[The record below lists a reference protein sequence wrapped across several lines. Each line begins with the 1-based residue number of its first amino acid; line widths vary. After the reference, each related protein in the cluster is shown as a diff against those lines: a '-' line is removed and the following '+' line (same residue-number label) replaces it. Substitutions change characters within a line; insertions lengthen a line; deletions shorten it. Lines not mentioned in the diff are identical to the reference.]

1 MKVAVVKE
9 NAPGERRVALV
20 PETVPRLAQAGLEVL
35 VEEGAG
41 EAAWFPDSAYVAAG
55 ATIKKTADLY
65 AEADVIL
72 TVTRPDEAATGKLR
86 TGQAVI
92 GMLAPLIDPQYAGE
106 LAERGVTAVSL
117 DGLPRTLSRAQGM
130 DALSSQANVGGY
142 KAVLVA
148 AEAYGRFFPLL
159 ITAAGTA
166 RPAKLL
172 VLGTGVAGLQ
182 AIGTARRLGAQVS
195 GYDVRPASKG
205 EVESL
210 GATFI
215 ELTSVVNA
223 AGEGGYARE
232 LTAEERNAQ
241 QAELAAHIGRHDVLI
256 TTAQVPGRR
265 PPLLV
270 TADAVAAMAAGS
282 VIVDMGASALGGNVA
297 GSVAGQTVVTPN
309 GVTIIGAQNL
319 PATVPTAASNAY
331 SRNISALLLHM
342 VTASAP
348 ETRALAIDT
357 TDDIQA
363 GVVITHAGEV
373 VHPAVAKLLHS
384 ELQPSESPATTGSPR
399 TEGGTNV
406 DRTGH

>member
-9 NAPGERRVALV
+9 GEPGERRVALV
-20 PETVPRLAQAGLEVL
+20 PETVPRLTAAGLEVL

-41 EAAWFPDSAYVAAG
+41 DAAWFPDRAYLDAG
-55 ATIKKTADLY
+55 ATIAKTADLY
-65 AEADVIL
+65 AAADVIL
-72 TVTRPDEAATGKLR
+72 TVTRPDEAALGRLR
-86 TGQAVI
+86 AGQAVV
-92 GMLAPLIDPQYAGE
+92 GMLSPLVTPE
-106 LAERGVTAVSL
+106 LARQLADKGVTAVSL
-117 DGLPRTLSRAQGM
+117 DLLPRTLSRAQGM
-130 DALSSQANVGGY
+130 DALSSQSNVAGY
-142 KAVLVA
+142 KAALVA

-172 VLGTGVAGLQ
+172 VLGAGVAGLQ

-210 GATFI
+210 GAAFL
-215 ELTSVVNA
+215 ELTSVVSA

-232 LTAEERNAQ
+232 LTAEERDAQ
-241 QAELAAHIGRHDVLI
+241 QAELAAHIARHDVVI

-270 TADAVAAMAAGS
+270 TEDAVAAMAAGS

-297 GSVAGQTVVTPN
+297 GSAPNQTVVTPN
-309 GVTIIGAQNL
+309 GVTIIGATNL
-319 PATVPTAASNAY
+319 PATVPTAASNAF

-342 VTASAP
+342 TADG
-348 ETRALAIDT
+348 ALQIDT
-357 TDDIQA
+357 TDEIQA
-363 GVVITHAGEV
+363 GVVITRDGEV
-373 VHPAVAKLLHS
+373 VQPAVAKLL
-384 ELQPSESPATTGSPR
+384 PESLHH
-399 TEGGTNV
+399 EGASLV
-406 DRTGH
+406 DRPGH

>member
-9 NAPGERRVALV
+9 DAPGERRVALV
-20 PETVPRLAQAGLEVL
+20 PETVPRLTAAGLEVL

-41 EAAWFPDSAYVAAG
+41 DAAWFPDSAYEAAG
-55 ATIKKTADLY
+55 AAIAKTDELY
-65 AEADVIL
+65 ATADVIL
-72 TVTRPDEAATGKLR
+72 TVTRPGEAAQTGLR
-86 TGQAVI
+86 SGQTLF
-92 GMLAPLIDPQYAGE
+92 GMLSPLVSPE
-106 LAERGVTAVSL
+106 LAVQLAEKGVTAVSL

-166 RPAKLL
+166 RPARLL

-210 GATFI
+210 GATFL
-215 ELTSVVNA
+215 ELTSAVNA
-223 AGEGGYARE
+223 AGDGGYARE
-232 LTAEERNAQ
+232 LTADERAAQ
-241 QAELAAHIGRHDVLI
+241 QAELAAHIGRHDVVI

-270 TADAVAAMAAGS
+270 TSGAIAAMAPGS
-282 VIVDMGASALGGNVA
+282 VIVDMGASPLGGNVA
-297 GSVAGQTVVTPN
+297 GSVPDQTVVTPN
-309 GVTIIGAQNL
+309 GVTIIGATNL

-342 VTASAP
+342 TADG
-348 ETRALAIDT
+348 ALQIDT
-357 TDDIQA
+357 TDEIQA
-363 GVVITHAGEV
+363 GVVITRDGEV
-373 VHPAVAKLLHS
+373 VHPAVLKLLQDNLRH
-384 ELQPSESPATTGSPR
+384 
-399 TEGGTNV
+399 EGAGNV
-406 DRTGH
+406 DRSSH